1 MIGLRTL
8 RHTLPSQYRDTA
20 YCFEQAEGC
29 VCLTIDDGLC
39 RNGEQASLVRR
50 EKKRNRACVIT
61 LTLDWRARAGGG
73 GAAAAEGAQRAR
85 DVLRLLQVLGGY
97 GGAKT
102 LWIHYFGWYGGPQ
115 ATMNTLLRTPEC
127 CRCIVLHDMQ
137 VPQYSNLQRL
147 PNMEDATFGL
157 HAHSKL

>member
-50 EKKRNRACVIT
+50 EKK
-61 LTLDWRARAGGG
+61 
-73 GAAAAEGAQRAR
+73 E
-85 DVLRLLQVLGGY
+85 
-97 GGAKT
+97 
-102 LWIHYFGWYGGPQ
+102 
-115 ATMNTLLRTPEC
+115 
-127 CRCIVLHDMQ
+127 
-137 VPQYSNLQRL
+137 S
-147 PNMEDATFGL
+147 L
-157 HAHSKL
+157 HA